1 MKRALVIGGAGF
13 IGSHLCERLLADG
26 HEVIALDNF
35 ITGNPK
41 NIQHLKS
48 PNFSFIEHD
57 ITKSAEVPGPFDYVL
72 NFASPASPVDYMEKP
87 IETLEVGSLGTQNAL
102 KIAEKSNA
110 VFMMAST
117 SEIYGDPEV
126 HPQKEDY
133 WGNVNSIGPR
143 SCYDEAKRFSEALT
157 MAYHRYHNVNTR
169 IIRIFNTFGPRMRLR
184 DGRVV
189 PNFSVQALSGKP
201 ITVYGSGNQTRSFC
215 YVSDLVDGIVRLLD
229 VEYHNPVNLGNPAEM
244 TILQFAQKI
253 IDMTGS
259 SSEIIYEPLPTDDPK
274 QRKPDIT
281 LAGKL
286 LNWKPVVSLDEGLE
300 KTVAWF
306 KEAINQE

>member
-26 HEVIALDNF
+26 HEVVALDNF
-35 ITGNPK
+35 ITGNIK
-41 NIQHLKS
+41 NVEHLKTS
-48 PNFSFIEHD
+48 KFEFIEQD
-57 ITKSAEVPGPFDYVL
+57 ICKKTTLPGKFDYVL

-87 IETLEVGSLGTQNAL
+87 IETLEVGSIGTQNAL
-102 KIAEKSNA
+102 EIAQANNA
-110 VFMMAST
+110 VFLMAST
-117 SEIYGDPEV
+117 SEIYGDPAI

-143 SCYDEAKRFSEALT
+143 SCYDEAKRFSEAIT
-157 MAYHRYHNVNTR
+157 MAYLRYHNVNTR

-189 PNFSVQALSGKP
+189 PNFMVQALTGQP
-201 ITVYGSGNQTRSFC
+201 LTVFGEGNQTRSFC
-215 YVSDLVDGIVRLLD
+215 YVSDLVDGIVRLLE

-244 TILQFAQKI
+244 TILEFAKKI
-253 IDMTGS
+253 KALTGT
-259 SSEIIYEPLPTDDPK
+259 SSEIIFKPLPVDDPK
-274 QRKPDIT
+274 QRKPDIS
-281 LAGKL
+281 LAWEL
-286 LNWKPVVSLDEGLE
+286 LQWKPVVSLDEGLE

-306 KEAINQE
+306 KEAINQ